1 MSGQRFRAGRAPSTG
16 SLPAL
21 YLSMIAVDK
30 SLQGRGLGTDL
41 LIDALR
47 RAWNVSKEVGL
58 KLVILDVIE
67 DDGNKAFQRR
77 KEFYRRMGFESFR

>member
-1 MSGQRFRAGRAPSTG
+1 
-16 SLPAL
+16 
-21 YLSMIAVDK
+21 MIAVDK

-58 KLVILDVIE
+58 LVILDVIE

-77 KEFYRRMGFESFR
+77 KEF